1 MPLSDLYIIIV
12 ALACAAFFAGMEIA
26 FIAADRLQIA
36 VKDNEG
42 SLSAKLVAKFIKTPS
57 TFIGTTLIG
66 CTIAQVIYGITI
78 ATLLAPHLSSRL
90 PQFINNDLVILI
102 CQTLISTVIVLATA
116 EFLPKSIFLINPN
129 AMIHFFALPMGF
141 FYWLLY
147 VPVYVVISLTK
158 LTITHV
164 FGFDYSEQN
173 PAFGLT
179 DINNYIQNQ
188 LVNKELEVKSDIDA
202 KIFSNA
208 LDFKT
213 VKVRECMIPRTELV
227 AVNIADGLEN
237 LKQVFIESGH
247 SKVLVYQ
254 QSIDDIIGYCHSTG
268 LFSQPSEINAIL
280 NTIPVV
286 SEMEHANKLL
296 VQFIKERKSMAV
308 VLDEFGGTS
317 GIVTLEDIMEEIFG
331 EINDEHDDDV
341 ALTEQK
347 LDEHNFLLSA
357 RLEIDYINDK
367 YQWNIPLGDYDTL
380 GGYIISI
387 KEDIPDTNDIINQPP
402 FTFTIVS
409 KDDVRL
415 DKIKVTLFNQKDI
428 EE

>member
-1 MPLSDLYIIIV
+1 MPFTEIYIVLI
-12 ALACAAFFAGMEIA
+12 ALTFCAFFAGMEIA

-36 VKDNEG
+36 VQDNEG
-42 SLSAKLVAKFIKTPS
+42 SLSARLVAKFIKNPS
-57 TFIGTTLIG
+57 TFIGTTLLG
-66 CTIAQVIYGITI
+66 CTIAQVIYGIYI
-78 ATLLAPHLSSRL
+78 AKLLEPKLALLL
-90 PQFINNDLVILI
+90 PEILNNDAMIMVI
-102 CQTLISTVIVLATA
+102 QTIVSTIIVLATA
-116 EFLPKSIFLINPN
+116 EFLPKNTFLINPN
-129 AMIHFFALPMGF
+129 AMMNFFALPMSF

-147 VPVYVVISLTK
+147 IPVYLVIGLTRF
-158 LTITHV
+158 TIV
-164 FGFDYSEQN
+164 KILRFEYSEEN

-188 LVNKELEVKSDIDA
+188 LGNKELEIKSEIDA
-202 KIFSNA
+202 KIFNNA
-208 LDFKT
+208 LEFKT

-237 LKQVFIESGH
+237 LKSVFIESGH

-254 QSIDDIIGYCHSTG
+254 NSIDDIIGYCHSTG

-286 SEMEHANKLL
+286 SEMVHANQLL
-296 VQFIKERKSMAV
+296 VQFIKERKSIAV

-331 EINDEHDDDV
+331 EINDEHDDTD
-341 ALTEQK
+341 LEEKQI
-347 LDEHNFLLSA
+347 DEHNFLLSA

-367 YQWNIPLGDYDTL
+367 YKWNIPTGDYDTL

-387 KEDIPDTNDIINQPP
+387 KEDIPDTGEIIDIPP

-415 DKIKVTLFNQKDI
+415 DKIQVTHFNQKDI